1 MYGTV
6 RASPVCLCLMRR
18 EAADEHE
25 RANGRRFREVEF
37 ALPTELTRSERLEA
51 AREFAHFLTDRE
63 RLPYT
68 LAIHR
73 GGGREPA
80 LPPGDIGA
88 VQRRAGADG
97 GDLVQAVQRK
107 GTGAGR
113 GAEVPDLLKG
123 MAPFHPMRP

>member
-6 RASPVCLCLMRR
+6 RASPVCLCSMRR

-25 RANGRRFREVEF
+25 RANGRRFREVSS
-37 ALPTELTRSERLEA
+37 PCRPRLTRSERLEA

-73 GGGREPA
+73 GGERTRTA
-80 LPPGDIGA
+80 
-88 VQRRAGADG
+88 
-97 GDLVQAVQRK
+97 
-107 GTGAGR
+107 TW
-113 GAEVPDLLKG
+113 
-123 MAPFHPMRP
+123 